1 MLLISVFYAGWLVL
15 TARRELARCHV
26 ASLIKFH
33 ANDGFSQK
41 TAAERHSF
49 RLLGSTRTMLHARP
63 SCLLSLTLP
72 VRLPSSD
79 TRDPRGKLHK
89 QMQTPDFH

>member
-49 RLLGSTRTMLHARP
+49 RLLGSTRTTPHARP

-89 QMQTPDFH
+89 EMQTPDFH